1 MKALWW
7 SLKKNLKFNFNFRVS
22 SFNFQ
27 PFTFDTLSSCLFLPL
42 VFTRDS
48 ASASILVAMQGERAR
63 SYLVLDS
70 GLLIQP
76 DKKSS
81 KKPNIFESREYQDPF
96 WHRCHSLGVL
106 AEAGAG
112 AGGPPHMVGGY
123 AEPWSEIWQALV
135 PWTKCWA
142 RTTAT

>member
-1 MKALWW
+1 
-7 SLKKNLKFNFNFRVS
+7 
-22 SFNFQ
+22 
-27 PFTFDTLSSCLFLPL
+27 
-42 VFTRDS
+42 
-48 ASASILVAMQGERAR
+48 MQGERAR

-112 AGGPPHMVGGY
+112 AGGPPHMAGGY
-123 AEPWSEIWQALV
+123 AEPWSLGPSAEQEQQQHNISQPAQQ
-135 PWTKCWA
+135 K
-142 RTTAT
+142 RKSENNSRI